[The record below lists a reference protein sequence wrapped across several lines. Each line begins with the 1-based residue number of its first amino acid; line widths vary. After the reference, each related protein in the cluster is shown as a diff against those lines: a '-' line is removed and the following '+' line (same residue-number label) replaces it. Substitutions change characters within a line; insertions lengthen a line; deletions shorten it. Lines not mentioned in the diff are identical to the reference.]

1 VSLTVFVDEIF
12 LIIISTAFL
21 FYTFLMINQNQIKVV
36 ENQTQAIINSTE
48 VFLIS
53 NKNDAN
59 LLVEN
64 EHVINRLKY
73 IN

>member
-1 VSLTVFVDEIF
+1 MSLTVFVDEIF